1 MLHFIDYEVTTYD
14 WLCVI
19 INPITKTKTEI
30 VNNVEQLQDY
40 YDKYKNEIFI
50 GYNIRGYD
58 QYIMKGLLLGMQPQ
72 KINDFIIKEHKRGY
86 QYSKDFNN
94 IPLNVYEVMFGG
106 NSLKKLEGFMGD
118 NIIES
123 KVSFDIDHPLTDS
136 EIKELLY
143 YCNNDVLALIKVF
156 LERKTEFDSHLAL
169 IKEFNL
175 PLNYIGKTQAQL
187 AASILGAIK
196 QDYDDEWEIRLPKEL
211 ELHKYKYI
219 ADWFM
224 DKKNQNYESSLTTTV
239 CGVEHTFAYGGG
251 HGAIPNLVY
260 DCKPNEIMIMSDI
273 AQMYPH
279 LMTKYNLM
287 SRSVTKPERYEY
299 ILSESLRLKALKKK
313 KEREPY
319 KRICNISYGATGD
332 EFNAMYD
339 PLHRNLVCVYG
350 QVLMVM
356 LLEELEEKVK
366 SFRLLQNNTDGI
378 LYIIDVKDFDLVD
391 DITYQWEQK
400 THLTMEFDY
409 FKKVI
414 QGDVNNYIA
423 IEPDGSYKAKGSYF
437 KELSTIDND
446 LPIVN
451 KAIKNYLIKNI
462 PVEKTIYECDD
473 LMQFQ
478 QIVKISSKYLYAV
491 YNNKVLNEK
500 TLRVFASKDNRDG
513 TLYKVKNVNG
523 KLRTEKTAATPINAF
538 IYNDSV
544 QGVKC
549 PDKLDKQWYVDLSY
563 YRINKKIPD
572 IINE

>member
-1 MLHFIDYEVTTYD
+1 MNEVTTYD

-19 INPITKTKTEI
+19 INPITRTKTEI
-30 VNNVEQLQDY
+30 VNNVEKLKQY
-40 YDKYKNEIFI
+40 YSQFKNEIFV

-72 KINDFIIKEHKRGY
+72 KINDFIIKEHNRGY
-86 QYSKDFNN
+86 QYSKDFNKISLN
-94 IPLNVYEVMFGG
+94 IYDVMFDG

-118 NIIES
+118 SIVES

-143 YCNNDVLALIKVF
+143 YCTNDVTALIDVF
-156 LERKTEFDSHLAL
+156 LERKSEFDSHLAL

-175 PLNYIGKTQAQL
+175 PLNYVGKTQAQL
-187 AASILGAIK
+187 AASILGAVK
-196 QDYDDEWEIRLPKEL
+196 QTYNDEWEIRLPKEL

-219 ADWFM
+219 AEWFM

-251 HGAIPNLVY
+251 HGAIDNLVY
-260 DCKPNEIMIMSDI
+260 ECKPNEIMIMSDI

-287 SRSVTKPERYEY
+287 SRSVTKPEKYEY
-299 ILSESLRLKALKKK
+299 ILNESLRLKALKEKK
-313 KEREPY
+313 KREPY

-378 LYIIDVKDFDLVD
+378 LYVIDNKDFDLVD
-391 DITYQWEQK
+391 DITYKWEQK

-409 FKKVI
+409 FKKII

-423 IEPDGSYKAKGSYF
+423 IEPDGSYKAKGGYF
-437 KELSTIDND
+437 KDLSTIDND

-462 PVEKTIYECDD
+462 PIENTIYECDD

-478 QIVKISSKYLYAV
+478 QIVKISNKYLYGL
-491 YNNKVLNEK
+491 YNDRVLNEK
-500 TLRVFASKDNRDG
+500 TLRVFASKDTRDG
-513 TLYKVKNVNG
+513 TLYKVKNVKGN
-523 KLRTEKTAATPINAF
+523 LRTEKTASTPVNAF

-544 QGVKC
+544 KGVKC
-549 PDKLDKQWYVDLSY
+549 PNKLDKQWYVDLAY

>member
-1 MLHFIDYEVTTYD
+1 MNEVTTYD

-19 INPITKTKTEI
+19 INPVTKTKAEI
-30 VNNVEQLQDY
+30 VNNVEQLRDY
-40 YDKYKNEIFI
+40 YNKYQNEIFV

-58 QYIMKGLLLGMQPQ
+58 QYIMKGLLLDMQPQ

-86 QYSKDFNN
+86 QYSKEFNN
-94 IPLNVYEVMFGG
+94 IPLNIYEVMFDG

-118 NIIES
+118 SIVES

-175 PLNYIGKTQAQL
+175 PLNYVGKTQAQL
-187 AASILGAIK
+187 AASILGAVK
-196 QDYDDEWEIRLPKEL
+196 QNYDDEWEIRLPKEL

-219 ADWFM
+219 ANWFM
-224 DKKNQNYESSLTTTV
+224 DVKNQNYESSLTTTV

-260 DCKPNEIMIMSDI
+260 ECKSNEIMIMSDI

-339 PLHRNLVCVYG
+339 PLNRNLVCVYG

-423 IEPDGSYKAKGSYF
+423 IEPDGSYKAKGIYF

-462 PVEKTIYECDD
+462 PIEKTIYECDD

-491 YNNKVLNEK
+491 YNDKVLNEK

-513 TLYKVKNVNG
+513 TLYKVKNVKG
-523 KLRTEKTAATPINAF
+523 KLRNQKTPATPINAF

-544 QGVKC
+544 RGVKC

>member
-72 KINDFIIKEHKRGY
+72 KINDFIIKEHNRGY

-94 IPLNVYEVMFGG
+94 IPLNIYEVMFGG

-260 DCKPNEIMIMSDI
+260 ECKPNEIMIMSDI

-462 PVEKTIYECDD
+462 PIEKTIYECDD

-478 QIVKISSKYLYAV
+478 QIVKISSKYL
-491 YNNKVLNEK
+491 
-500 TLRVFASKDNRDG
+500 
-513 TLYKVKNVNG
+513 
-523 KLRTEKTAATPINAF
+523 
-538 IYNDSV
+538 
-544 QGVKC
+544 
-549 PDKLDKQWYVDLSY
+549 
-563 YRINKKIPD
+563 
-572 IINE
+572 

>member
-1 MLHFIDYEVTTYD
+1 MNEVTTYD

-19 INPITKTKTEI
+19 INPITRTKTEI
-30 VNNVEQLQDY
+30 VNNVYQLHDY

-72 KINDFIIKEHKRGY
+72 KINDFIIKEHNRGY

-94 IPLNVYEVMFGG
+94 IPLNIYEVMFAG

-143 YCNNDVLALIKVF
+143 YCTNDVLALIKVF
-156 LERKTEFDSHLAL
+156 LERKTEFDSQLAL

-175 PLNYIGKTQAQL
+175 PLNYVGKTQAQL
-187 AASILGAIK
+187 AASILGAVK
-196 QDYDDEWEIRLPKEL
+196 QTYNDEWEIRLPKEL

-224 DKKNQNYESSLTTTV
+224 DKKNQNYESCLTTTV

-260 DCKPNEIMIMSDI
+260 ECKPNEIMIMSDI

-287 SRSVTKPERYEY
+287 SRSVTKPNRYEY

-339 PLHRNLVCVYG
+339 PLNRNLVCVYG

-366 SFRLLQNNTDGI
+366 SFRLAQTNTDGI

-391 DITYQWEQK
+391 DITYKWEQK

-409 FKKVI
+409 FKKII

-423 IEPDGSYKAKGSYF
+423 IEPYGSYKAKGSYF
-437 KELSTIDND
+437 KDLSTIDND

-513 TLYKVKNVNG
+513 TLYKVKNVKGN
-523 KLRTEKTAATPINAF
+523 LRTEKTAATPINAF

-544 QGVKC
+544 KGVKC
-549 PDKLDKQWYVDLSY
+549 PNKLDKQWYVDLAY

>member
-30 VNNVEQLQDY
+30 VNNVDQLHDY

-94 IPLNVYEVMFGG
+94 IPLNIYEVMFGG

-143 YCNNDVLALIKVF
+143 YCTNDVLALIKVF
-156 LERKTEFDSHLAL
+156 LERKSEFDSHLAL

-175 PLNYIGKTQAQL
+175 PLNYVGKTQAQL
-187 AASILGAIK
+187 AASILGAVK
-196 QDYDDEWEIRLPKEL
+196 QNYDDEWEIRLPKEL

-219 ADWFM
+219 ADWFI

-260 DCKPNEIMIMSDI
+260 ECKPNEIMIMSDI

-279 LMTKYNLM
+279 LMTKHNLM

-491 YNNKVLNEK
+491 YNGKVLNEK

-513 TLYKVKNVNG
+513 TLYKVKNVKGN
-523 KLRTEKTAATPINAF
+523 LRSEKTAATPINAF

-549 PDKLDKQWYVDLSY
+549 PEKLDKQWYVDLAY

>member
-94 IPLNVYEVMFGG
+94 IPLNIYEVMFGG

-260 DCKPNEIMIMSDI
+260 ECKPNEIMIMSDI

-491 YNNKVLNEK
+491 YNDKVLNEK

-513 TLYKVKNVNG
+513 TLYKVKNVNS
-523 KLRTEKTAATPINAF
+523 KLRTEKTAATPVNAF

>member
-30 VNNVEQLQDY
+30 VNNVDKLHDY

-94 IPLNVYEVMFGG
+94 IPLNIYEVMFGG

-123 KVSFDIDHPLTDS
+123 KVSFDIDHPLTDT

-143 YCNNDVLALIKVF
+143 YCTNDVLALIKVF
-156 LERKTEFDSHLAL
+156 LERKSEFDSQLAL

-175 PLNYIGKTQAQL
+175 PINYVGKTQAQL
-187 AASILGAIK
+187 AASILGAVK
-196 QDYDDEWEIRLPKEL
+196 QNYNDEWEIRLPKEL

-224 DKKNQNYESSLTTTV
+224 DKKNQTYESSLTTTV

-260 DCKPNEIMIMSDI
+260 ECKPNEIMIMSDI

-339 PLHRNLVCVYG
+339 PLNRNLVCVYG
-350 QVLMVM
+350 QVLMIM

-451 KAIKNYLIKNI
+451 KAIKNCLIKNI
-462 PVEKTIYECDD
+462 PIEKTIYECDD

-491 YNNKVLNEK
+491 YNGKVLNEK

-549 PDKLDKQWYVDLSY
+549 PNKLDKQWYVDLSY

>member
-1 MLHFIDYEVTTYD
+1 MLHFLDYEVTTYD

-19 INPITKTKTEI
+19 INPITQTKTEI
-30 VNNVEQLQDY
+30 VNNVDQLQDY

-86 QYSKDFNN
+86 QYSKDFND
-94 IPLNVYEVMFGG
+94 IPLNIYEVMFGG

-118 NIIES
+118 NIVES
-123 KVSFDIDHPLTDS
+123 KVNFDIDHPLTDS

-143 YCNNDVLALIKVF
+143 YCTNDVLALIKVF

-187 AASILGAIK
+187 AASILGAVK
-196 QDYDDEWEIRLPKEL
+196 QNYDDEWEIRLPENL

-251 HGAIPNLVY
+251 HGAIPNFVY
-260 DCKPNEIMIMSDI
+260 ECKPNEIMIMSDI

-332 EFNAMYD
+332 EFIAMYD

-366 SFRLLQNNTDGI
+366 SFRLAQSNTDGV

-409 FKKVI
+409 FKKII

-491 YNNKVLNEK
+491 YNDKILNEK

-513 TLYKVKNVNG
+513 TLYKVKNVKG

-544 QGVKC
+544 KGVKC
-549 PDKLDKQWYVDLSY
+549 PDKLDKQWYVDLAY
-563 YRINKKIPD
+563 HRINKKIPD

>member
-86 QYSKDFNN
+86 QYSKEFNN
-94 IPLNVYEVMFGG
+94 IPLNIYEVMFDS

-143 YCNNDVLALIKVF
+143 YCTNDVLALIKVF

-175 PLNYIGKTQAQL
+175 PLNYVGKTQAQL

-196 QDYDDEWEIRLPKEL
+196 QNYDDEWEIRLPKEL

-260 DCKPNEIMIMSDI
+260 ECKPNEIMIMSDI

-378 LYIIDVKDFDLVD
+378 LYIINVKDFDLVD

-462 PVEKTIYECDD
+462 PIEKTIYECDD

-491 YNNKVLNEK
+491 YNGKVLNEK

-513 TLYKVKNVNG
+513 TLYKVKNVKG

-549 PDKLDKQWYVDLSY
+549 PDKLYKQWYVDLSY

>member
-30 VNNVEQLQDY
+30 VNNVEKLKQY
-40 YDKYKNEIFI
+40 YRQFKNEIFV

-94 IPLNVYEVMFGG
+94 IPLNIYEVMFSG

-143 YCNNDVLALIKVF
+143 YCTNDVLALIKVF
-156 LERKTEFDSHLAL
+156 LERKSEFDSQLAL

-175 PLNYIGKTQAQL
+175 PLNYVGKTQAQL
-187 AASILGAIK
+187 AASILGAVK
-196 QDYDDEWEIRLPKEL
+196 QNYDDEWEIRLPKEL

-378 LYIIDVKDFDLVD
+378 LYIIDIKDFDLVD

-491 YNNKVLNEK
+491 YNGKVLNEK

-513 TLYKVKNVNG
+513 TLYKVKNVKGN
-523 KLRTEKTAATPINAF
+523 LRSEKTAATPINAF

-549 PDKLDKQWYVDLSY
+549 PEKLDKQWYVDLSY

>member
-30 VNNVEQLQDY
+30 VNNVEKLKQY
-40 YDKYKNEIFI
+40 YSQFKNEIFV

-86 QYSKDFNN
+86 QYSKEFNN
-94 IPLNVYEVMFGG
+94 IPLNIYEVMFDG

-123 KVSFDIDHPLTDS
+123 KVSFDIDHPLTDT

-143 YCNNDVLALIKVF
+143 YCTNDVLALIKVF

-175 PLNYIGKTQAQL
+175 PLNYVGKTQAQL
-187 AASILGAIK
+187 AASILGAVK
-196 QDYDDEWEIRLPKEL
+196 QNDDDEWEIRLPKEL

-260 DCKPNEIMIMSDI
+260 ECKPNEIMIMSDI

-350 QVLMVM
+350 QVLIVM

-366 SFRLLQNNTDGI
+366 SFRLAQTNTDGI

-391 DITYQWEQK
+391 DITYKWEQK

-423 IEPDGSYKAKGSYF
+423 IEPDGSYKAKGGYF

-462 PVEKTIYECDD
+462 PIENTIYECDD

-478 QIVKISSKYLYAV
+478 QIVKISSKYLYGL
-491 YNNKVLNEK
+491 YNDRVLNEK

-523 KLRTEKTAATPINAF
+523 KLRTEKTASTPVNAF

-544 QGVKC
+544 KGVKC
-549 PDKLDKQWYVDLSY
+549 PNKLDKQWYVDLAY

>member
-1 MLHFIDYEVTTYD
+1 MLYFIDYEVTTYD

-50 GYNIRGYD
+50 GYNIRGYG
-58 QYIMKGLLLGMQPQ
+58 QYIMKGVLLGMQPQ
-72 KINDFIIKEHKRGY
+72 KINDFIIKEHNRGY

-94 IPLNVYEVMFGG
+94 IPLNIYEVMFGG

-136 EIKELLY
+136 EITELLY

-175 PLNYIGKTQAQL
+175 PLIYIGKTQAQL

-260 DCKPNEIMIMSDI
+260 ECKPNEIMIMSDI

-513 TLYKVKNVNG
+513 TLYKVKNVNS
-523 KLRTEKTAATPINAF
+523 KLRTEKTAATPVNAF

-549 PDKLDKQWYVDLSY
+549 SDKLDKQWYVDLSY

>member
-1 MLHFIDYEVTTYD
+1 MNEVTTYD

-40 YDKYKNEIFI
+40 YDKYQNEIFI

-94 IPLNVYEVMFGG
+94 IPLNIYEVMFGG

-143 YCNNDVLALIKVF
+143 YCTNDVLALIKVF

-175 PLNYIGKTQAQL
+175 PLNYVGKTQAQL
-187 AASILGAIK
+187 AASILGAVK
-196 QDYDDEWEIRLPKEL
+196 QNYDDEWEIRLPKEL

-260 DCKPNEIMIMSDI
+260 ECKPNEIMIMSDI

-462 PVEKTIYECDD
+462 PIEKTIYECDD

-491 YNNKVLNEK
+491 YNDKVLNEK

-513 TLYKVKNVNG
+513 TLYKVKDVKG

>member
-30 VNNVEQLQDY
+30 VNNVEKLKQY
-40 YDKYKNEIFI
+40 YSQFKNEIFV

-86 QYSKDFNN
+86 QYSKEFNN
-94 IPLNVYEVMFGG
+94 IPLNIYEVMFDG

-143 YCNNDVLALIKVF
+143 YCTNDVLALIKVF
-156 LERKTEFDSHLAL
+156 LERKSEFDSQLAL

-175 PLNYIGKTQAQL
+175 PLNYVGKTQAQL
-187 AASILGAIK
+187 AASILGAVK
-196 QDYDDEWEIRLPKEL
+196 QNYNDEWDIRLPKEL

-219 ADWFM
+219 AEWFM

-260 DCKPNEIMIMSDI
+260 ECKPNEIMIMSDI

-332 EFNAMYD
+332 KFNAMYD
-339 PLHRNLVCVYG
+339 PLHRNLICVYG

-366 SFRLLQNNTDGI
+366 SFKLIQL
-378 LYIIDVKDFDLVD
+378 VKWL
-391 DITYQWEQK
+391 
-400 THLTMEFDY
+400 
-409 FKKVI
+409 
-414 QGDVNNYIA
+414 
-423 IEPDGSYKAKGSYF
+423 
-437 KELSTIDND
+437 
-446 LPIVN
+446 
-451 KAIKNYLIKNI
+451 
-462 PVEKTIYECDD
+462 
-473 LMQFQ
+473 
-478 QIVKISSKYLYAV
+478 
-491 YNNKVLNEK
+491 
-500 TLRVFASKDNRDG
+500 
-513 TLYKVKNVNG
+513 
-523 KLRTEKTAATPINAF
+523 
-538 IYNDSV
+538 
-544 QGVKC
+544 
-549 PDKLDKQWYVDLSY
+549 
-563 YRINKKIPD
+563 
-572 IINE
+572 